1 MGNTTGDIQSLD
13 INSMEKNG
21 RANCFGLKE
30 TYKTNQANA
39 ICKLGLDPDFNKLT
53 IKMHF

>member
-1 MGNTTGDIQSLD
+1 
-13 INSMEKNG
+13 MEKNG

-53 IKMHF
+53 IKIHF